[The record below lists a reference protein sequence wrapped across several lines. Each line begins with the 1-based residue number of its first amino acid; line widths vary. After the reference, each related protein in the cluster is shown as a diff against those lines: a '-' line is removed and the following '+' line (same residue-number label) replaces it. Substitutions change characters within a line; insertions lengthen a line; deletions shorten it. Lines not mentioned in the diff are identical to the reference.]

1 MPALEPRQRQ
11 RGVAAVE
18 LALVLPLLLVLAMA
32 TVDIG
37 RAIYHHSL
45 LTQSVREAVRYL
57 AMQAPGEGAATAR
70 NLVIYGNPQG
80 TGSPVVPGLQ
90 AVQVPAPVWQ
100 TVGAAPP
107 ITVVTVRVSAY
118 RYQGL
123 FASFW
128 GQRVDGWVF
137 GDISASMRASQ

>member
-1 MPALEPRQRQ
+1 MPRLRTPWRQQ
-11 RGVAAVE
+11 GVAAVE

-37 RAIYHHSL
+37 RAIYHYSL
-45 LTQSVREAVRYL
+45 LTQAVRQAVRFL
-57 AMQAPGEGAATAR
+57 SMQAPGEGTVTAR
-70 NLVIYGNPQG
+70 KLLIYGNPEG

-90 AVQVPAPVWQ
+90 AAQVPDPVWQ

-107 ITVVTVRVSAY
+107 IGVVTVRVSAY

-123 FASFW
+123 FGSFW

-137 GDISASMRASQ
+137 GDICASMRASP